1 MKRSAWTVAV
11 LAAAAL
17 AAAGC
22 DSAPISLPVSGSGNV
37 VEKVRDVA
45 PFERI
50 AVGGAVRLEV
60 DAGPRRVVVV
70 GDDNVVPLVATEVHG
85 KTLRI
90 SQESSFSLRSGR
102 EITVRVTTPNLA
114 AVEIGGAAKGDVRG
128 VAGPRFEVS
137 VGGAAAMDVAGKT
150 DDLVIKITGAASID
164 AASLEA
170 KRADVDVSGAGRV
183 KVRATEALS
192 AKVTGLGD
200 IRYAGDPKT
209 VERKILGAGHVEP
222 L

>member
-1 MKRSAWTVAV
+1 MRSVWTAAL
-11 LAAAAL
+11 LAAGAL

-22 DSAPISLPVSGSGNV
+22 DSAPVSLPVTGSGNV

-60 DAGPRRVVVV
+60 AAGPRRVVVV

-90 SQESSFSLRSGR
+90 VQERSFSLARGR
-102 EITVRVTTPNLA
+102 EITVRVVAPNLS
-114 AVEIGGAAKGDVRG
+114 AVEIGGATKADVRG
-128 VAGPRFEVS
+128 VAAPRFEVS

-150 DDLVIKITGAASID
+150 DELVVKITGAASID
-164 AASLEA
+164 ASELEA

-183 KVRATEALS
+183 RLRATEALS

-200 IRYAGDPKT
+200 IRFAGDPKK
-209 VERKILGAGHVEP
+209 VERKILGAGHIAP
-222 L
+222 M